1 MSDSLACFNS
11 LSFILI
17 QAYGLPFWKNMP
29 SWARAIPMA
38 IFTVILLTAFN
49 FLEDKQGRNY
59 TRMLEVVRIPGIIYL
74 SLLFAWLAIV
84 LVAKIQ
90 RVHES
95 RKSED
100 LKDEVETTGTPSTR
114 PSLIKEILLISA
126 VIFIYVV
133 CVFLIWIVEYLDWHT
148 PLLTLMFVLTFC
160 FIFLGPVCG
169 TFIFTQLIP
178 MKKKQ

>member
-1 MSDSLACFNS
+1 
-11 LSFILI
+11 
-17 QAYGLPFWKNMP
+17 MP

-38 IFTVILLTAFN
+38 IYTVILLNAYN

-100 LKDEVETTGTPSTR
+100 LKNEGETTGTPSTR
-114 PSLIKEILLISA
+114 PSLIKEIFLISA

-133 CVFLIWIVEYLDWHT
+133 CVFLIWIVEYLDWQT

-169 TFIFTQLIP
+169 TFIFTHLIP